1 MKHQIKRILNIA
13 TTTVPGFIAAI
24 VLSSLG
30 SSAAYAQQQAYTN
43 KSVNLRAGPSTDYP
57 IVIRLPTGA
66 GVIVMGCID
75 NYHWCDV
82 SVGDNRGW
90 LYAGNII
97 YAYQGNHVPVLTYG
111 TVIGIGITPFVFGSY
126 WDNYYTN
133 YPWYPQ
139 RQYWSN
145 RPYNQPH
152 YVRPAVVHRAP
163 VANVQPVRPPS
174 TAPVQVRPVRPAPA
188 ARAPQVRA
196 PQQQRSVAPPNTSRS
211 APSAHVSPVRP

>member
-1 MKHQIKRILNIA
+1 MQTNHKRLE
-13 TTTVPGFIAAI
+13 FIR
-24 VLSSLG
+24 S
-30 SSAAYAQQQAYTN
+30 Q
-43 KSVNLRAGPSTDYP
+43 SVDYKPPVITFHYHGYQEEFTGPFISP
-57 IVIRLPTGA
+57 
-66 GVIVMGCID
+66 
-75 NYHWCDV
+75 
-82 SVGDNRGW
+82 
-90 LYAGNII
+90 
-97 YAYQGNHVPVLTYG
+97 YG
-111 TVIGIGITPFVFGSY
+111 TVIGIGITPFVFGHY
-126 WDNYYTN
+126 WDSYYTN

-163 VANVQPVRPPS
+163 VANVQPVRPPN

-196 PQQQRSVAPPNTSRS
+196 PQQRSVAPPSTQRS